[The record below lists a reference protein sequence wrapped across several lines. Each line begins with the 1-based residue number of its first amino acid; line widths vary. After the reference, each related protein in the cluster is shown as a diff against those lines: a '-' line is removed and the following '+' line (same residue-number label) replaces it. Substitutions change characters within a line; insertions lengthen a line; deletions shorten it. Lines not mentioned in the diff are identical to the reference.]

1 MNDQDFMALNTEVER
16 LKMLHEQAISDAT
29 LTIGQKTSI
38 AGEYTERHREL
49 QTEALRRVVEYR
61 DV

>member
-1 MNDQDFMALNTEVER
+1 MNDQDFMALNAKVEK
-16 LKMLHEQAISDAT
+16 LKTLHEQASSDPT
-29 LTIGQKTSI
+29 LAIAQKTSI

-49 QTEALRRVVEYR
+49 QTEALRRVVKYR